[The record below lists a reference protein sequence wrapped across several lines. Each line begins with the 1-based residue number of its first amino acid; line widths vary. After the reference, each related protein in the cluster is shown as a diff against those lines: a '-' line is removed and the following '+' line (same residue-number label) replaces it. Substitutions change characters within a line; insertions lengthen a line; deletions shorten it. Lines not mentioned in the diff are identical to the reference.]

1 MIALLDSVALIVLM
15 LGWWVAAS
23 SYPRLPDSIPVH
35 FGVSGDA
42 DRWGGRWMIFLTPA
56 IATTIFAVDW
66 FIFTRLAG
74 TSRMPGTML
83 LPLHLLLLELV
94 LLFTYIT
101 WRMTEVAFG
110 RAKGLGMWFLPVV
123 LLAVFGTAAWM
134 IVAGKAH

>member
-1 MIALLDSVALIVLM
+1 MIGLLDSVALIVLM
-15 LGWWVAAS
+15 LGWWVAIS

-35 FGVSGDA
+35 FGVTGDA

-66 FIFTRLAG
+66 FIFTRLSG
-74 TSRMPGTML
+74 TSRMPATML
-83 LPLHLLLLELV
+83 LPLHLLLLELT

-110 RAKGLGMWFLPVV
+110 RAKGLGLWFLPVV
-123 LLAVFGTAAWM
+123 LLAVFSTSAWM
-134 IVAGKAH
+134 IVAGKTH